1 MRKLINIIFVVLLLL
16 PIYGDELTGIRIMEK
31 VVKKTGWNDMEGEIT
46 MNITVRG
53 RTRTRKIKMYSRKR
67 TEDESDMVMKFL
79 YPPDVEG
86 TGFLL
91 VEHEKGEDE
100 RYLYLPALRRI
111 KRIAASGKGGAFMG
125 SDFSYYDIGKPKLKD
140 WKYKNLG
147 LVDFEG
153 MKCYKIEA
161 LPASPKVE
169 KDTGYKKIINWVD
182 QEKWSIVHAEY
193 YDRTGELWKILDV
206 KEIKEISGVWFQT
219 HLIMKNAQAGS
230 ISEMKFENLE
240 VNKGLSP
247 KLFTKR
253 YLML

>member
-1 MRKLINIIFVVLLLL
+1 MRKLINIILIILFAFSL
-16 PIYGDELTGIRIMEK
+16 YGEELTGTKIMEK

-46 MNITVRG
+46 MKITVRG

-91 VEHEKGEDE
+91 IEHVKGEDE

-140 WKYKNLG
+140 WNYKNLG
-147 LVDFEG
+147 IVDFNG
-153 MKCYKIEA
+153 LKCYKVEA
-161 LPASPKVE
+161 LPVNKQIE
-169 KDTGYKKIINWVD
+169 KDTGYSKIINWVD
-182 QEKWSIVHAEY
+182 PEKWSIIHAEY
-193 YDRTGELWKILDV
+193 YDRTGELWKVLEV
-206 KEIKEISGVWFQT
+206 KEIKNISGVWFQT
-219 HLIMKNAQAGS
+219 HLIMKNVQAGS
-230 ISEMKFENLE
+230 KSEMKFENLE
-240 VNKGLSP
+240 IDKGLSP
-247 KLFTKR
+247 NLFTKR
-253 YLML
+253 YLMQ